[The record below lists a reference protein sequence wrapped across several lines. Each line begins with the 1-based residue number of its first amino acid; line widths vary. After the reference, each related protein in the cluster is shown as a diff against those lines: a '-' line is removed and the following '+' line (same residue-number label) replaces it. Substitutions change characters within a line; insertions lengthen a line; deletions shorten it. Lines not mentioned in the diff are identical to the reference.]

1 MSDSSYTGQA
11 FKVVGTRVKRP
22 DGLDKVTGKARYGA
36 DMNAPGQLVGL
47 MLRSPHAHARIKK
60 IDTSKAEKLKG
71 VKAVVTSAD
80 LPDLTNGNTGLYDT
94 LENCMA
100 RDRALYDG
108 HAVAAVAAID
118 KSTAKK
124 ALKLI
129 KVTYEKLP
137 HVTDVDEALK
147 PGAPAVQPRYSQ
159 EGKPVNFVGQ
169 GEFGHGDIDKGFAE
183 ADVIVERSYK
193 TGQTHQGY
201 IEPHACL
208 AQLGSDGTGELWV
221 TTQGHFSYRNTCAQL
236 LGLNIAKLK
245 VTSSEIGGGFGGKT
259 HVWIEP
265 IALALSRKAN
275 RPVKMVMSREEVFK
289 ASGPTCST
297 SMEIK
302 IGAKKDGS
310 IVAARAEC
318 RYMGGAFP
326 GIWGTLGGMTAF
338 ACYNIP
344 NNKAIGVN
352 VLCNRPKVAAY
363 RAPSAP
369 MMAFGVEST
378 IDQLAKELNMDPV
391 ELRLKNVAKEGT
403 LAPYGPVWGPI
414 GIEPTLQAVRDHPH
428 MKAKLG
434 KNQGRGVACGF
445 WFNIGG
451 QTCSDLNIGQ
461 DGTVNLTVGTIDVGG
476 ARASLAL
483 IAAEELGI
491 SYDDVK
497 VNIGDTSSLGHN
509 DTTEGS
515 RGTFSSG
522 MAAIFAARNAIE
534 VLKARAAK
542 MWQIPVEDVIW
553 EDGEARA
560 VGAEHGNLPP
570 LSLKDIAAKAG
581 NTGGPIAGHHEATAD
596 GAGVSFASHIVDVEV
611 DPETGKTKILRYT
624 VVQDAGKAIHPDYV
638 EGQFQGAAAQGIGW
652 ALNEE
657 YIYGD
662 DGRLQNAGFLDY
674 RIPVCSDLPSIDTKI
689 LEIPNPG
696 HPYGIRGVGETSIVP
711 PLGAIANAVSNAVG
725 VRMYQVPMSP
735 PRILKALDDAAA

>member
-1 MSDSSYTGQA
+1 MNDPKYTGQE

-22 DGLDKVTGKARYGA
+22 DGLDKVTGRARYGA
-36 DMNAPGQLVGL
+36 DMSAPGQLVGL

-60 IDTSKAEKLKG
+60 IDTSKAEKLAG
-71 VKAVVTSAD
+71 VKAVITSAD
-80 LPDLTNGNTGLYDT
+80 LPDLTGGNSGLYDT

-108 HAVAAVAAID
+108 HAVAGVAAID
-118 KSTAKK
+118 RTTAKK

-137 HVTDVDEALK
+137 HVTDVDEALNDD
-147 PGAPAVQPRYSQ
+147 APIVQPRYAQ
-159 EGKPVNFVGQ
+159 DGRPGNLINK

-208 AQLGSDGTGELWV
+208 ASVSPDGTGELWV
-221 TTQGHFSYRNTCAQL
+221 TTQGHFAYRNNCAQL
-236 LGLNIAKLK
+236 LGMDIAKLK

-259 HVWIEP
+259 HVWMEP

-297 SMEIK
+297 SMDIK
-302 IGAKKDGS
+302 IGAKKDGT

-318 RYMGGAFP
+318 RYMNGAFP
-326 GIWGTLGGMTAF
+326 GMWGTLGGMTAF
-338 ACYNIP
+338 ACYNIA

-378 IDQLAKELNMDPV
+378 IDQLAKELGTDPV

-414 GIEPTLQAVRDHPH
+414 GIEPTLEAVRDHPH
-428 MKAKLG
+428 MRAKLG

-451 QTCSDLNIGQ
+451 QTCSDLNIGP

-491 SYDDVK
+491 AYEDVRT
-497 VNIGDTSSLGHN
+497 NIGDTSSLGHN

-515 RGTFSSG
+515 RVTFYSG
-522 MAAIFAARNAIE
+522 MATIFTARKAID
-534 VLKARAAK
+534 VLKERAAK
-542 MWQIPVEDVIW
+542 MWQIPVEAVTW
-553 EDGEARA
+553 EDGSAHA
-560 VGAEHGNLPP
+560 VGNEHDNLSP
-570 LSLKDIAAKAG
+570 LTLKDIAKKAG

-611 DPETGKTKILRYT
+611 DPETGKTTILRYT

-657 YIYGD
+657 YIYGE
-662 DGRLQNAGFLDY
+662 DGRLQNGAFLDY
-674 RIPVCSDLPSIDTKI
+674 RMPVCSDLPSIDTKI
-689 LEIPNPG
+689 LEIPNPS

-711 PLGAIANAVSNAVG
+711 PLGAIGNAVSNAVG
-725 VRMYQVPMSP
+725 VRMYEVPMSP
-735 PRILKALDDAAA
+735 PRILKALDDASA

>member
-1 MSDSSYTGQA
+1 MSDPKYTGQD
-11 FKVVGTRVKRP
+11 FKVVGTRAKRP
-22 DGLDKVTGKARYGA
+22 DGLDKVTGRARYGA
-36 DMNAPGQLVGL
+36 DLNAPGQLVAL
-47 MLRSPHAHARIKK
+47 MLRSPYAHARIKK
-60 IDTSKAEKLKG
+60 IDTSKAEKLPG
-71 VKAVVTSAD
+71 VKAVITAAD
-80 LPDLTNGNTGLYDT
+80 LPDLTGGNSGLFDT

-108 HAVAAVAAID
+108 HAVAGVAAID
-118 KSTAKK
+118 KTTAKK

-137 HVTDVDEALK
+137 HVTDVDEALLDD
-147 PGAPAVQPRYSQ
+147 APVIQPRYAQ
-159 EGKPVNFVGQ
+159 DGRQGNLINK

-208 AQLGSDGTGELWV
+208 ASVSPDGTGELWV

-236 LGLNIAKLK
+236 LGMDIAKLK

-259 HVWIEP
+259 HVWMEP

-297 SMEIK
+297 SMDIK
-302 IGAKKDGS
+302 IGAKKDGT

-318 RYMGGAFP
+318 RYMNGAFP
-326 GIWGTLGGMTAF
+326 GMWGTLGGMTAF

-378 IDQLAKELNMDPV
+378 IDQLAKELKIDPV

-414 GIEPTLQAVRDHPH
+414 GIQPTLEAVRDHPH

-451 QTCSDLNIGQ
+451 QTCCDLNIGP
-461 DGTVNLTVGTIDVGG
+461 DGTVNLTIGTIDVGG
-476 ARASLAL
+476 ARSSLAM

-491 SYDDVK
+491 SHEHVK

-522 MAAIFAARNAIE
+522 MAAIFAARKSIE
-534 VLKARAAK
+534 TLKERAAK
-542 MWQIPVEDVIW
+542 MWQIPVEAVTW
-553 EDGEARA
+553 EDGSARA
-560 VGAEHGNLPP
+560 VGNEHDNLPP
-570 LSLKDIAAKAG
+570 LTLKDIAKKAG
-581 NTGGPIAGHHEATAD
+581 QTGGPIAGHHEATAD

-611 DPETGKTKILRYT
+611 DPETGKTQILRYT
-624 VVQDAGKAIHPDYV
+624 VVQDAGKAINPDYV

-657 YIYGD
+657 YIYGK
-662 DGRLQNAGFLDY
+662 DGCLQNAGFLDY

-711 PLGAIANAVSNAVG
+711 PLGAIGNAVSNAVG
-725 VRMYQVPMSP
+725 VRMYEVPMSP
-735 PRILKALDDAAA
+735 PRILKALDEAGA